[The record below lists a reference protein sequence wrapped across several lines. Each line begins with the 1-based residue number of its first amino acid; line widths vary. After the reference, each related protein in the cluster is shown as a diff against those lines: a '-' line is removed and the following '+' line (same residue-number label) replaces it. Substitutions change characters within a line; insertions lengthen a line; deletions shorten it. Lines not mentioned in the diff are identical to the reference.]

1 MPATARGSQPGEN
14 PLDSLHMTAVAPVDR
29 PAAVRQ
35 ARVLN
40 RISLAWNATE
50 AAVALAAG
58 IAAGSVSLVGFGLD
72 SVVEVSASAALA
84 WRLGREDAAGC
95 TQPDDR
101 RATRLVAG
109 SFAALGGYVGIEAV
123 RSLVDGDRPATSG
136 VGIALA
142 MLSLVLMPVL
152 VRAKRRVAPV
162 LGSRAQEAEA
172 DQTALCALLSGV
184 LLVGLVAN
192 AALGWWWA
200 DGVAA
205 LGIAVLALRAA
216 VTTWRADVARRHLLP
231 LS

>member
-1 MPATARGSQPGEN
+1 
-14 PLDSLHMTAVAPVDR
+14 MTAVALLDR
-29 PAAVRQ
+29 PTAVRR
-35 ARVLN
+35 ARLLN

-72 SVVEVSASAALA
+72 SVVEVSASVALA
-84 WRLGREDAAGC
+84 WRLSREGTDAC

-101 RATRLVAG
+101 RATRLVAI
-109 SFAALGGYVGIEAV
+109 SFAALGAYVGADAI
-123 RSLVDGDRPATSG
+123 RSLSAGDRPASSG

-142 MLSLVLMPVL
+142 ALSLLLMPVL
-152 VRAKRRVAPV
+152 VRAKRQVAPV
-162 LGSRAQEAEA
+162 LGSRAQAAEA

-200 DGVAA
+200 DGLAA
-205 LGIAVLALRAA
+205 LGIAALALNAA
-216 VTTWRADVARRHLLP
+216 RTTWHADSLADTCCH
-231 LS
+231 

>member
-1 MPATARGSQPGEN
+1 
-14 PLDSLHMTAVAPVDR
+14 MTAAALLDR
-29 PAAVRQ
+29 PTAVRQ
-35 ARVLN
+35 ARLLN

-50 AAVALAAG
+50 AVVALGAG
-58 IAAGSVSLVGFGLD
+58 VAAGSVSLVGFGLD

-84 WRLGREDAAGC
+84 WRLSREGIEGC

-101 RATRLVAG
+101 RATRLVAA
-109 SFAALGGYVGIEAV
+109 SFAALGTYVGIEAV
-123 RSLVDGDRPATSG
+123 RSLVASDRPEASG

-142 MLSLVLMPVL
+142 VLSLVLMPVL

-162 LGSRAQEAEA
+162 LGSRAQAAEA

-184 LLVGLVAN
+184 LLTGLVAN

-205 LGIAVLALRAA
+205 IGIAVLALRAA
-216 VTTWRADVARRHLLP
+216 VTTWRAESLADTCCLH
-231 LS
+231 

>member
-1 MPATARGSQPGEN
+1 
-14 PLDSLHMTAVAPVDR
+14 MTAVALLDR
-29 PAAVRQ
+29 PAAVRR
-35 ARVLN
+35 ARFLN

-50 AAVALAAG
+50 AVVALVAG
-58 IAAGSVSLVGFGLD
+58 IAASSVSLVGFGLD

-84 WRLGREDAAGC
+84 WRLSREGRADC

-101 RATRLVAG
+101 RATRLVAV
-109 SFAALGGYVGIEAV
+109 SFAALGIYVGADAIV
-123 RSLVDGDRPATSG
+123 SVVSGDRPETSS

-142 MLSLVLMPVL
+142 ITSLVLMPML
-152 VRAKRRVAPV
+152 VRAKRQVAPV

-200 DGVAA
+200 DAVAA
-205 LGIAVLALRAA
+205 LGIAALALNAARTTFRAESL
-216 VTTWRADVARRHLLP
+216 ADTCCH
-231 LS
+231 